1 MLKHDLLHD
10 FPEHE
15 AKIHSLRATH
25 HEFQKISDTYLEV
38 DREIEKIEK
47 ELDHSKGLVEDQHLN
62 ELRMRRVH
70 LKDQIAA
77 FLK

>member
-1 MLKHDLLHD
+1 MLKHDLHHD
-10 FPEHE
+10 FPDHE
-15 AKIHSLRATH
+15 VKIHNLRASNH
-25 HEFQKISDTYLEV
+25 DFLKVSDAYLEV

-47 ELDHSKGLVEDQHLN
+47 ELDHAKGLVEDQHLN

-70 LKDQIAA
+70 LKDQIAV